1 MVYKVTDDQVRPLAA
16 VEDLIT
22 EDQYRGSRV
31 VQYRRWL
38 RSVVNNALG
47 VKAAKYVQCIKYRP
61 LTRDD
66 YHVYD
71 IARPAQLDQDE
82 VSEVSEDDYSFLDEE
97 DNSRDHAYME
107 AVKRLMNDMAKEQQ
121 TAAHPNKESAEVL
134 NQLRKDLLAVASKTQ
149 QKKARVLTP
158 NELAVQKAAKD
169 LERAKRALES
179 SQGASRNGQGVR
191 EENVQQQSG
200 LGGPTHRSGGG
211 RDGTAQ
217 PTNGSG
223 GQGRRGNDD
232 ENRNFVPPEAAHT
245 ARARSNTVRRG
256 GPPDPSS
263 SDPSSSDSEP
273 RQSRKSKKKKKTRRA
288 HSSSSDE
295 LQSDWYCPEGVCG
308 YRAITKSQK
317 ELHQRKCEY
326 YIDFAEVNKLA
337 DGRDLSRYAFK
348 FKEREFK
355 AQVDDNLNHLHP
367 ARFLS
372 VAADWLQWHK
382 LMPEHAKPIRMT
394 YFFPELGVTCLN
406 HRLVVQL
413 HRMDFSNITV
423 HMFSNR
429 NLLRP
434 NVKYTSS
441 TKSRPAE
448 EVRERYVVNDLYGYN
463 VWFVGGG

>member
-38 RSVVNNALG
+38 RSVVNNSLG
-47 VKAAKYVQCIKYRP
+47 VKTAKYVQCIKYQP

-82 VSEVSEDDYSFLDEE
+82 DSEASDDYSFLDDE
-97 DNSRDHAYME
+97 DNSSNHAYME
-107 AVKRLMNDMAKEQQ
+107 TVKRLMNDMVKEQRA
-121 TAAHPNKESAEVL
+121 AAHPNKESAETL
-134 NQLRKDLLAVASKTQ
+134 NQLRKDLLAAASKARP
-149 QKKARVLTP
+149 KKARVLTP
-158 NELAVQKAAKD
+158 NELAVQKAAKE
-169 LERAKRALES
+169 LERAKRALET
-179 SQGASRNGQGVR
+179 SQGVSRNDQGAR
-191 EENVQQQSG
+191 EENARQQSG
-200 LGGPTHRSGGG
+200 SGGPTHRGGGG
-211 RDGTAQ
+211 RDGHDQ

-223 GQGRRGNDD
+223 GQGRRGNND
-232 ENRNFVPPEAAHT
+232 ENRNSVPPEAAHN
-245 ARARSNTVRRG
+245 ARARSRTVRRG

-263 SDPSSSDSEP
+263 SDPSSSESEP

-288 HSSSSDE
+288 RSSSSDE

-348 FKEREFK
+348 FKEREFR

-382 LMPEHAKPIRMT
+382 LMPEHSKPIRMT

-413 HRMDFSNITV
+413 HRMDFANITV

-448 EVRERYVVNDLYGYN
+448 EVRERHVVSDLHRS
-463 VWFVGGG
+463 

>member
-1 MVYKVTDDQVRPLAA
+1 MILCSLPIQCVYWYFLTDPDPAGQPLALVVYKVTDDQVRPLAA

-71 IARPAQLDQDE
+71 IARPAQLAQDE

-191 EENVQQQSG
+191 EDNVQQQSG

-211 RDGTAQ
+211 RDGYDQ
-217 PTNGSG
+217 PSNGSG

-232 ENRNFVPPEAAHT
+232 ENRNFVPPELEATLPGEAVLQTRPVRTPAHRTQSRGSPGSLRRRRRLAELILPPVMSCSQTGT
-245 ARARSNTVRRG
+245 ARKACVATGRPPSPRRSFTSANVNT
-256 GPPDPSS
+256 
-263 SDPSSSDSEP
+263 
-273 RQSRKSKKKKKTRRA
+273 T
-288 HSSSSDE
+288 
-295 LQSDWYCPEGVCG
+295 
-308 YRAITKSQK
+308 
-317 ELHQRKCEY
+317 
-326 YIDFAEVNKLA
+326 
-337 DGRDLSRYAFK
+337 
-348 FKEREFK
+348 
-355 AQVDDNLNHLHP
+355 
-367 ARFLS
+367 
-372 VAADWLQWHK
+372 
-382 LMPEHAKPIRMT
+382 
-394 YFFPELGVTCLN
+394 
-406 HRLVVQL
+406 
-413 HRMDFSNITV
+413 
-423 HMFSNR
+423 
-429 NLLRP
+429 
-434 NVKYTSS
+434 
-441 TKSRPAE
+441 
-448 EVRERYVVNDLYGYN
+448 
-463 VWFVGGG
+463 